1 MGIPALAP
9 GNPALA
15 RECGRPASQQPYQ
28 LPHGPFIV
36 TTNHDHRKW
45 ALWGLRSKCI
55 WTVQEVGDGWHTCN
69 FKHAV
74 SFSNSL
80 VEVLVAELDGLR
92 PEGCDRCE
100 KVMW

>member
-1 MGIPALAP
+1 MGLMGGPALAP

-15 RECGRPASQQPYQ
+15 RECD
-28 LPHGPFIV
+28 
-36 TTNHDHRKW
+36 HDHRKW

-69 FKHAV
+69 FKDAV